1 MSTGRGTRLLL
12 VLIFLA
18 LGASLGR
25 RLDVVEV
32 RGRSMSP
39 ALLPGDRLIAVRAP
53 GRSGDVVLA
62 PDPRDPGRELIK
74 RVTAVSD
81 SGVILRGDNPAASTD
96 ARTFGALSPAEVRW
110 RVVARYWPPGRFGLV
125 SRSQIMDP
133 DGPAQD
139 WQQGAERMTPDGR
152 CARDRRPPVQ

>member
-12 VLIFLA
+12 VLILLA

-81 SGVILRGDNPAASTD
+81 SGVIVRGDNPAESTD

-133 DGPAQD
+133 GSK
-139 WQQGAERMTPDGR
+139 
-152 CARDRRPPVQ
+152 ARST